1 MMRRQKCQ
9 MPGRFL
15 FCFGLWALLHSVALP
30 LLTAHW
36 PPQLCVLDKAG
47 HTFAQKLER
56 GGTEG
61 RMGICTR
68 YHQICGAMC
77 NCRERAR
84 VCELLQHWRPDRSRV
99 FLWMRLPRPTK
110 YPGSLFSVEMRAIL
124 GNNVASREG
133 SSSFLKIGKQ
143 LLFVDKILANVR
155 EKRGLYLQNGVLG
168 TKH

>member
-1 MMRRQKCQ
+1 MRRQKCQ

-15 FCFGLWALLHSVALP
+15 FCFGLWALPHSVALP
-30 LLTAHW
+30 LLAAHRA
-36 PPQLCVLDKAG
+36 PQLCVLGKAG

-56 GGTEG
+56 RGTEG
-61 RMGICTR
+61 RTGICTR

-77 NCRERAR
+77 DCRERAR
-84 VCELLQHWRPDRSRV
+84 VCELLLLHPV
-99 FLWMRLPRPTK
+99 FLWVRLPRPTK

-133 SSSFLKIGKQ
+133 SSNFLKIGKQ
-143 LLFVDKILANVR
+143 LRFVDKILANVR
-155 EKRGLYLQNGVLG
+155 EKGGLYIQNGVLG